1 MAKKIEDNQMQVY
14 KADLHIHT
22 PASKCYKGFK
32 DDAEYLKI
40 LLKAKERGI
49 NIIAITDH
57 NSIEGY
63 KKLIEQKERIK
74 NEIDSFKQLQD
85 SNEAKRKIKED
96 EKILKIFD
104 SILILPGIE
113 FEVNNGVHMLV
124 IFNPETEITTIKDFL
139 KSGGFDDDDF
149 GKGNDVFSNWSLFEF
164 YNKAKNYDCL
174 VFDAH
179 TDSNKGIYDTI
190 SEGTTRIHAFTDDAL
205 VGICYKNEGVK
216 SKIRN
221 LLLQPKYKRNNPVA
235 FLKSSDAH
243 KVDDIGKD
251 KTFFRLKELLWDEFK
266 NSFNNPDEFIFTSN
280 PNVQTII
287 KSISDSGRCIFISDL
302 EADNSNKLAE
312 SICGLNNSDGG
323 YIIIGADSKDVI
335 NGIPLK
341 IKEDNDRINK
351 FIEDAL
357 AKVNKKNVHFNA
369 YSLKDDVIILIAKV
383 DSGDE
388 IVDIEKN
395 GIIYYFKK
403 GNNEKLNANQI
414 QQVLSQRIET
424 KYQQQISNELIA
436 IKKSVSAVD
445 TYLKSQ
451 PILSEYGK
459 NSLPISDYILSA
471 DLQWPTKLTTEQKQK
486 LIDRHREQENGCSRG
501 NTIFIFD
508 KISPRL
514 KDAFLRITPPKFTIQ
529 GIKTISNNKYIYVI
543 PGGAVF
549 YSKSELNYH
558 SSRNM
563 PILKIRLLGD
573 YPIKFLCAFLKSSF
587 FLWYIKNK
595 FGDLDFFS
603 PKIFN
608 NITIPILHPKNKQE
622 MDIVEKIETDVDNII
637 ELENNFLKTDWTTI
651 NDKNNYIIKHNAL
664 TKDFFKRIDES
675 IFSLLRLKEDEIL
688 VIKENLHANYIYMP
702 E

>member
-14 KADLHIHT
+14 RADLHIHT
-22 PASKCYKGFK
+22 PASKCYKGPK
-32 DDAEYLKI
+32 DDAEYIKI
-40 LLKAKERGI
+40 ILKAEENDIK
-49 NIIAITDH
+49 IIAITDH

-63 KKLIEQKERIK
+63 KKIIEQKEKIK
-74 NEIDSFKQLQD
+74 NEIDSFKKLQD
-85 SNEAKRKIKED
+85 SNEAIRKIKED
-96 EKILKIFD
+96 ERILKIFD

-124 IFNPETEITTIKDFL
+124 VFNPETEITTIKDFI
-139 KSGGFDDDDF
+139 KKGGFEDDDF

-164 YNKAKNYDCL
+164 YNETKKYDCL

-179 TDSNKGIYDTI
+179 TDSDKGIYKTI
-190 SEGTTRIHAFTDDAL
+190 PEGTTRIHAFTDDAL
-205 VGICYKNEGVK
+205 VGICYKNEGQK
-216 SKIRN
+216 SKIRD

-251 KTFFRLKELLWDEFK
+251 KTFFRLRQLEWDEFK
-266 NSFNNPDEFIFTSN
+266 NSFSNPDESVFTSN
-280 PNVQTII
+280 PSVQKII
-287 KSISDSGRCIFISDL
+287 KSISDSGRCIFVSGL
-302 EADNSNKLAE
+302 EANNANKLAE

-323 YIIIGADSKDVI
+323 YIIIGADTKDVI
-335 NGIPLK
+335 HGLQIKNEDDK
-341 IKEDNDRINK
+341 IRINQL
-351 FIEDAL
+351 IEETL
-357 AKVNKKNVHFNA
+357 KKVNKKNVQFNA

-436 IKKSVSAVD
+436 IKKSVLAVD

-459 NSLPISDYILSA
+459 NSLLISDYILSA
-471 DLQWPTKLTTEQKQK
+471 DIQWPTKLTTEQKQK
-486 LIDRHREQENGCSRG
+486 LIDRYREQENGCSRG

-622 MDIVEKIETDVDNII
+622 MDILEKIETDVDNII
-637 ELENNFLKTDWTTI
+637 ELENNFLKTDWITI

-688 VIKENLHANYIYMP
+688 VIKENLRANYIYMP